1 MDAFLAVLRGLP
13 LTLLVTIVAFAFG
26 LVAAAPLALGLRSRI
41 LPLAVLCRVIV
52 DLVRGIP
59 IIVWLFILKFG
70 LRFDPDLGSPYLRS
84 VPAAVLGLGLVSTAY
99 LAEIYRGGIQTV
111 PRGQFEA
118 AGALGI
124 GSVTAFF
131 RIIAPQALRT
141 VSPSVATYFIGLFK
155 DSSIAST
162 IIVAEM
168 VFQAQSYGRQN
179 PTVAGILP
187 YVFAGMLYIV
197 LSLPVAWA
205 SRKLEARL
213 SRGQEVAA

>member
-13 LTLLVTIVAFAFG
+13 LTLIVTVASFLIG
-26 LVAAAPLALGLRSRI
+26 LVCAAPVALGLRSPIRPI
-41 LPLAVLCRVIV
+41 AWLCRLFV

-59 IIVWLFILKFG
+59 IIVWLFLLKFG
-70 LRFDPDLGSPYLRS
+70 LGLDGDFGVDYLRS
-84 VPAAVLGLGLVSTAY
+84 VPAAVVGLGMVSTAY

-111 PRGQFEA
+111 DRGQTEA

-124 GSVTAFF
+124 SGPTAFV

-141 VSPSVATYFIGLFK
+141 VSPSVATYLIGLLK

-168 VFQAQSYGRQN
+168 VFQAQSFGRQN
-179 PTVAGILP
+179 PTAAGILP
-187 YVFAGMLYIV
+187 YVIAGLLYIV

-205 SRKLEARL
+205 STRLEERLGRGEAR
-213 SRGQEVAA
+213 